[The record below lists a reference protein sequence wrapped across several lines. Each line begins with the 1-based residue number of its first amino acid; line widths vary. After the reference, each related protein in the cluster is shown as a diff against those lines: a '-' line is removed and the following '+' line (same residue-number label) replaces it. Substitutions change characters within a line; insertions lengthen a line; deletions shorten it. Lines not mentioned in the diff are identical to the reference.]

1 MGENYRVGHVGTGY
15 TGSIGLRQILRSP
28 RLGSVGQLVHSLEK
42 VGRDSGELVGEPAV
56 GIVATDS
63 IDDFL
68 AVDTDCV

>member
-1 MGENYRVGHVGTGY
+1 
-15 TGSIGLRQILRSP
+15 
-28 RLGSVGQLVHSLEK
+28 LVHSLEK